1 MEPPALTSLLP
12 LVSRRFQSFA
22 EAADSCLAMLG
33 AVLPGAIVIGQI
45 EHDERLLRVLDARG
59 AEGLQIERGTTL
71 QISGDSAAPAAGAA
85 TQLAAYRGD
94 DLDPQLVSSLGAVE
108 RATLPIELSDSSV
121 VGLVCALSQRRGAY
135 QSDHLIL
142 LGLAARLLSYEWERV
157 SAGAE
162 LRQLRQKLNEGSHI
176 DPDTGL
182 SDREGLVNKLSREW
196 RLARRGTVEST
207 VVACRVRVEA
217 HESERNSAL
226 GMLALKDAAEV
237 LSAVARW
244 TDHVGRIGPG
254 DLCVVMV
261 GAEGMLGVEAMSNRF
276 GEALQRVTAGRP
288 YEISISFGA
297 QALSE
302 ASTPE
307 QALDLAERAL
317 GDFGVAGIGAPAGLA
332 DPEPA

>member
-71 QISGDSAAPAAGAA
+71 QISGSAGDVA

-121 VGLVCALSQRRGAY
+121 VGLVCALSQHRGAY
-135 QSDHLIL
+135 QADHLIL

-176 DPDTGL
+176 DADTGL

-207 VVACRVRVEA
+207 VVACRVRVDA
-217 HESERNSAL
+217 HDSERNSAL

-244 TDHVGRIGPG
+244 TDHVGRIGPC

-276 GEALQRVTAGRP
+276 AEALQRVTSGRP

-307 QALDLAERAL
+307 QGLDLAERAL
-317 GDFGVAGIGAPAGLA
+317 GDFGVAGIGAGAGLA
-332 DPEPA
+332 EPEPEPA